1 MNHFNPITKEE
12 EGDLLKS
19 SNVEDFSDL
28 IKIIPESLILEKDM
42 GIGIPMSEM
51 EIEQELMDL
60 SNSNNNNK
68 LCFLGGGLQDRFI
81 PKVVDIIS
89 SRSEFATSYT
99 PYQAEVSQGTLQYL
113 YEFQTMICEL
123 SGMDIANASL
133 YDGASA
139 VAEACLLALSA
150 TNNNKILYSPFI
162 NPLYLSLIRSYLVGQ
177 NIELIKLSEI
187 NGLTDLKSIDKHIN
201 EAAALIIQ
209 SPNSNGLLENW
220 SKGKSKINNNKTLL
234 IAISDPYSLSLI
246 KSPGECGADIFVGEG
261 QALGNYL
268 NYGGPLLGLIAVKEK
283 YKRRMPGRIVGKTL
297 DKENKQGFVLTL
309 QTREQ
314 HIRRDRAT
322 SNICTNQG
330 LIALRATIFLSLM
343 GKNGLPYL
351 ANLSFQKAMYAK
363 QKINKLEE
371 YSFPYSNNFI
381 SEILVSTKHSV
392 NKLIKYCNLN
402 NILIDKA
409 PYDTS
414 DSLFIVSI
422 TEKLTKD
429 DIDILIKC
437 LKKFN

>member
-19 SNVEDFSDL
+19 SNVENFSDL
-28 IKIIPESLILEKDM
+28 IKIIPESLILNKDM
-42 GIGIPMSEM
+42 GIGNPMSEM
-51 EIEQELMDL
+51 EIEQELINL

-81 PKVVDIIS
+81 PKVVDIIT

-162 NPLYLSLIRSYLVGQ
+162 NPLYLSLIKSYLVGQ

-187 NGLTDLKSIDKHIN
+187 NGVTDLESIDEHIN

-209 SPNSNGLLENW
+209 SPNSNGLLEDW

-246 KSPGECGADIFVGEG
+246 KSPGECGADVFVGEG

-330 LIALRATIFLSLM
+330 LIALRATIYLSLM

-363 QKINKLEE
+363 QKINKLDK

-409 PYDTS
+409 PYDKS
-414 DSLFIVSI
+414 DSLFIVSF

-437 LKKFN
+437 LKNFN